1 MWHMLDVMD
10 TVLATG
16 HMLHMTVDQHLICQ
30 HMTIDQAL
38 ILYHMT
44 IYRHLIHNI

>member
-10 TVLATG
+10 KVLATG

-38 ILYHMT
+38 ILEHMT
-44 IYRHLIHNI
+44 IDQALIL